1 VAEIDKIEHLIPKLF
16 LRIANCLGGYF
27 MKVSAKAMD
36 LFKNKHFIE
45 VFTHYKAITFP
56 LLVPVINTLAENHYH
71 QDEWKIE

>member
-1 VAEIDKIEHLIPKLF
+1 
-16 LRIANCLGGYF
+16 
-27 MKVSAKAMD
+27 MKVSDRAMS
-36 LFKNKHFIE
+36 LFKNKHFVE